1 MRVLGL
7 VIAIAWSSLAA
18 QSTVTTDGLSP
29 ESLLLARIRY
39 HMSENL
45 KRQPN
50 YTCLETVE
58 RSRRPKGG
66 RGQVQDTLRLEV
78 ALVNGK
84 ELFAWPGSKKFEDRD
99 FRELITTGTFGNGN
113 FAIFAHAI
121 FMSNSPT
128 FTYRGET
135 TLKGSPAVKFD
146 FRVWRAQSGM
156 NVRVNTREGVIGYYG
171 SFWADPQTLD
181 AKRIEITGDEIPKEL
196 ELEATSDWVEY
207 ARVPIGGEPF
217 LLPVEGGLEMAM
229 KESVSRNVIRFSNCR
244 EYTTTSVVSFT
255 EVLPDGGTPAPSPSS
270 EPQEVDLPG
279 GTQVNLA
286 LAEDLDLSTAVAGDA
301 VMAELKSD
309 IKQNGRVLVK
319 KGAIAR
325 GRITRVE
332 KHEDHIGLGLTFT
345 DLDWGSSHA
354 ALKVYLHGVLGV
366 PAPTLR
372 TRPQPVYIP
381 RTGEGIV
388 LIRTGQRK
396 LARGILFYWS
406 TNL

>member
-1 MRVLGL
+1 MRAPGL
-7 VIAIAWSSLAA
+7 LIAIAVHSALA
-18 QSTVTTDGLSP
+18 QSPVATDGLTP

-39 HMSENL
+39 HMSESL
-45 KRQPN
+45 RRQPN

-99 FRELITTGTFGNGN
+99 FREIVTTGTFGNGN

-135 TLKGSPAVKFD
+135 ALKGSPAVQYD
-146 FRVWRAQSGM
+146 FRVWRSQSGM
-156 NVRVNTREGVIGYYG
+156 NVKVNAREGVIGYYG

-181 AKRIEITGDEIPKEL
+181 VKRIEITGDEIPKEL
-196 ELEATSDWVEY
+196 ELEATSDWVDY
-207 ARVPIGGEPF
+207 ARVPIGNEPF
-217 LLPVEGGLEMAM
+217 LLPVESGLEMAM
-229 KESVSRNVIRFSNCR
+229 KESVSRNVVRFSNCH
-244 EYTTTSVVSFT
+244 EYSTNSVLSFN
-255 EVLPDGGTPAPSPSS
+255 EVLPNDSSPAPA
-270 EPQEVDLPG
+270 PQAGPEEVDLPG
-279 GTQVNLA
+279 GAEVTLA
-286 LAEDLDLSTAVAGDA
+286 LTEDLDLETVVAGDA
-301 VMAELKSD
+301 ITAQLKSD
-309 IKQNGRVLVK
+309 IKRNGKPLAK

-332 KHEDHIGLGLTFT
+332 KHEDHIALGLRFT
-345 DLDWGSSHA
+345 DLDWGNSHA
-354 ALKVYLHGVLGV
+354 AMKLYLHGTLGV
-366 PAPTLR
+366 PAPNLKPR
-372 TRPQPVYIP
+372 QELPVP

-388 LIRTGQRK
+388 LIRIGQRT
-396 LARGILFYWS
+396 LTRGMLFYWS